1 MNLPPETAIR
11 VSHEKMFA
19 FGFGRS
25 LLFRSALL
33 VLMLLGGAGFR
44 LPQNTAPEVVAQFDQ
59 TFLVGSQVE
68 LYGGAQINA
77 DGSVRTFR
85 FFIIYQYDD
94 ERVSGVF
101 RLLTDSVND
110 PGGTLLVLQETGKIF
125 KMYFRDFSIGAKARR
140 IPVEEMAQTIA
151 FTDWHFEDALDDN
164 RTDREFYNHTLGYVD
179 GVECDV
185 VSDRFSDPS
194 IQKHSGYSERRL
206 YFAREDSRYLMA
218 EKYNRDGKLVKVIQA
233 WNHKNVGSPG
243 KPLIRAQSML
253 VRYFERGSTTVQS
266 IIKAR
271 YNLPL
276 PRGLF
281 SPEYLDSWNEDT
293 DRELI
298 RLLEE

>member
-11 VSHEKMFA
+11 VSHEKMHA

-25 LLFRSALL
+25 LSFRCALL
-33 VLMLLGGAGFR
+33 VLMVLGGAGFR
-44 LPQNTAPEVVAQFDQ
+44 LPRNTAPEVVAQFDQ

-85 FFIIYQYDD
+85 FFILYQYDE
-94 ERVSGVF
+94 ERVRGVF
-101 RLLTDSVND
+101 RLLTDSTSD
-110 PGGTLLVLQETGKIF
+110 PGGTLLVLQEAGKVF
-125 KMYFRDFSIGAKARR
+125 KMYFRDFSTDAKARR

-151 FTDWHFEDALDDN
+151 FTDWHFEDALDDDKTN
-164 RTDREFYNHTLGYVD
+164 REFYNHTLGYVD

-185 VSDRFSDPS
+185 VSDRFTDPA
-194 IQKHSGYSERRL
+194 IQKHSAYGERRL
-206 YFAREDSRYLMA
+206 FFAREDSRYLTT
-218 EKYNRDGKLVKVIQA
+218 EKYDRGGKLIKAIQA
-233 WNHKNVGSPG
+233 WNHKNVGTPD
-243 KPLIRAQSML
+243 KPLIRAQSMI
-253 VRYFERGSTTVQS
+253 VRYFERGSITVQS

-276 PRGLF
+276 PRDLF